1 MGLDL
6 FQLVITDA
14 FTSLFYLCIFT
25 VLVFDIIVCSFKG
38 QIQYEWVNLPTNALI
53 STSQLLLYSH

>member
-14 FTSLFYLCIFT
+14 FTSLFYFCIFT
-25 VLVFDIIVCSFKG
+25 VLVFDIVCSFKG
-38 QIQYEWVNLPTNALI
+38 QIQYEWVNPPTNALI
-53 STSQLLLYSH
+53 STSQLFLYSH